1 MHVPI
6 SDPPNKC
13 TTGGKIEPLSSQRV
27 GHENKHLGVTWF
39 GHFRVPFKMKKCWSK
54 HVLLHLEK

>member
-1 MHVPI
+1 MHVHV
-6 SDPPNKC
+6 SNPPKKR
-13 TTGGKIEPLSSQRV
+13 TIGGKIESLSSQRV

-39 GHFRVPFKMKKCWSK
+39 EHFIVPSRMKKCWSK